1 LHVAFFSKILERSNS
16 NLAPFSINEFQR
28 RSATLKLVKVHTMG
42 GSPWAVVRGTIAH
55 GARVEVTK
63 MTSKKQPIS

>member
-1 LHVAFFSKILERSNS
+1 VLLGVGGEKGDTPPPPRCTSQTVLHADGICC
-16 NLAPFSINEFQR
+16 
-28 RSATLKLVKVHTMG
+28 KVHTMG